1 MTFDDLKRSAASL
14 QRTEGSRQRLQASTI
29 NSIYKKALELD
40 KINSDRLI
48 CDVIISKA
56 AEELYSDEK
65 LYLSALKKVTSI
77 NKLLLEESEARC
89 ATLIKY
95 ISKKYDFNDTM
106 IKTEQYFDEKET
118 FNEFLSKI
126 KNKSFYL
133 FISDETLHDVYE
145 MLVSKSLV

>member
-65 LYLSALKKVTSI
+65 LYLSALKKSYF
-77 NKLLLEESEARC
+77 NKKSYYWKSQKQDVRLL
-89 ATLIKY
+89 
-95 ISKKYDFNDTM
+95 
-106 IKTEQYFDEKET
+106 
-118 FNEFLSKI
+118 
-126 KNKSFYL
+126 
-133 FISDETLHDVYE
+133 
-145 MLVSKSLV
+145 

>member
-14 QRTEGSRQRLQASTI
+14 QITEGSRQKFQASVI

-40 KINSDRLI
+40 KCNTDRLS
-48 CDVIISKA
+48 CDIIISKA

-77 NKLLLEESEARC
+77 NKSLLEDSEFRC
-89 ATLIKY
+89 ATLIKF
-95 ISKKYDFNDTM
+95 ISKKYDFDETSS
-106 IKTEQYFDEKET
+106 KTEQFFDDKES
-118 FNEFLSKI
+118 FDMFLSKI

-133 FISDETLHDVYE
+133 YISDETLHDVYE